1 MNLRNIINT
10 KSGRQALIQFA
21 AEAATGIEK
30 NWQETGTPEW
40 VVREMVAAVPE
51 IQTLKRILVLF
62 NIEFLE
68 CLIKELGI
76 DPATVDFGYDSD
88 IEGAIAE
95 RVYGAHAFSIG
106 KSLLDMQLATS
117 GNAGVYD
124 VVFSNPPYQEQSD
137 AQKENENN
145 TSVAQPIYHKI
156 VEYTIDELKPKY
168 VCMITPSRWMAGGK
182 GLDSYRERMLNDK
195 RFRSIQDFP
204 GAYDIFTSVKI
215 DMGVSYFVWDRDYN
229 DQCEFNG
236 IKRDIGEFDIL
247 VRNNTSHQIVKKV
260 LSKHNSHFC
269 NEGVFSTKPFG
280 LPSNFSNWSDSVQD
294 SVKCICRNRV
304 EKQVICGAFTDEHG
318 IQSKWKVCTPAA
330 YGEDTSEGSSVYNIK
345 GSFLLAPGTIC
356 TETYIVIGVFI
367 TEKEANAY
375 LFYANTKFYR
385 FMVGLRK
392 SSQRITKDKF
402 SWVPD
407 LGDYSKA
414 WTDTELYQHF
424 GLTKKEQEHMEKSIK
439 PLN

>member
-1 MNLRNIINT
+1 MIRKNNHTQIWTPRHIVESMLDSVTRLKPTWKYLDACSGEGVFAKVLIERGVPQQNI
-10 KSGRQALIQFA
+10 
-21 AEAATGIEK
+21 TGVE
-30 NWQETGTPEW
+30 
-40 VVREMVAAVPE
+40 
-51 IQTLKRILVLF
+51 
-62 NIEFLE
+62 
-68 CLIKELGI
+68 I
-76 DPATVDFGYDSD
+76 DPKLIELCKSIYPKANWVCGD
-88 IEGAIAE
+88 ILK
-95 RVYGAHAFSIG
+95 H
-106 KSLLDMQLATS
+106 T
-117 GNAGVYD
+117 GVYD
-124 VVFSNPPYQEQSD
+124 VVFSNPPYQEQSE

-269 NEGVFSTKPFG
+269 NERVFSTKPFG

-402 SWVPD
+402 AWVPD
-407 LGDYSKA
+407 FGNYSKV
-414 WTDTELYQHF
+414 WTDTELYQYF
-424 GLTKKEQEHMEKSIK
+424 GLTKKEQEHIEKSIK
-439 PLN
+439 TLS